1 MRHEKLERRV
11 AALESRLPTP
21 EDEEKRR
28 RDEFLSKCSDD
39 ELDRLI
45 KITEKDELSSDDIT
59 FLEELEARYEA
70 WAETKPNTTDY

>member
-39 ELDRLI
+39 ELDQLI
-45 KITEKDELSSDDIT
+45 KITEKDEMSSDDIT

-70 WAETKPNTTDY
+70 

>member
-11 AALESRLPTP
+11 AVLESRLPTP

-39 ELDRLI
+39 ELDQLI
-45 KITEKDELSSDDIT
+45 KITEKDELSPEDIT
-59 FLEELEARYEA
+59 FLEDLEARYEA
-70 WAETKPNTTDY
+70 

>member
-11 AALESRLPTP
+11 AVLESRLPTP

-28 RDEFLSKCSDD
+28 LDEFLSKCSDE
-39 ELDRLI
+39 ELDRMI
-45 KITEKDELSSDDIT
+45 KITEKDEMSSDDIT

-70 WAETKPNTTDY
+70 ERL

>member
-21 EDEEKRR
+21 EDEEKRK
-28 RDEFLSKCSDD
+28 RDEFLSKCSDE
-39 ELDRLI
+39 ELDRMI
-45 KITEKDELSSDDIT
+45 KITEKDEMSSDDIT

-70 WAETKPNTTDY
+70 

>member
-28 RDEFLSKCSDD
+28 LDEFLSKCTDD
-39 ELDRLI
+39 ELNQLI
-45 KITEKDELSSDDIT
+45 KITEKDEMSSHDIT
-59 FLEELEARYEA
+59 FLEELDARYEA
-70 WAETKPNTTDY
+70 

>member
-11 AALESRLPTP
+11 AVLESRLPTP

-45 KITEKDELSSDDIT
+45 KITEKDEMSSDDIT

-70 WAETKPNTTDY
+70 

>member
-28 RDEFLSKCSDD
+28 RDEFLSKCTDD
-39 ELDRLI
+39 ELDQLI
-45 KITEKDELSSDDIT
+45 KITEKDELSPEDIT
-59 FLEELEARYEA
+59 FLEDLEARYEA
-70 WAETKPNTTDY
+70 

>member
-28 RDEFLSKCSDD
+28 RDEFLSKCSDE
-39 ELDRLI
+39 ELNRI
-45 KITEKDELSSDDIT
+45 IAITEKDEMSADDIT

-70 WAETKPNTTDY
+70 

>member
-28 RDEFLSKCSDD
+28 RDEFLSKCSDE
-39 ELDRLI
+39 ELDQLI
-45 KITEKDELSSDDIT
+45 KITEKDEMSSDDIT

-70 WAETKPNTTDY
+70 

>member
-11 AALESRLPTP
+11 AVLESRLPTP

-28 RDEFLSKCSDD
+28 RDEFLSKCSDA
-39 ELDRLI
+39 ELDQLI
-45 KITEKDELSSDDIT
+45 KITEKDEMSSDDII

-70 WAETKPNTTDY
+70 

>member
-28 RDEFLSKCSDD
+28 LDEFLYKFSDE
-39 ELDRLI
+39 ELDRMI
-45 KITEKDELSSDDIT
+45 KITEKDEMSSDDIT

-70 WAETKPNTTDY
+70 

>member
-11 AALESRLPTP
+11 ATLESRLPTP

-28 RDEFLSKCSDD
+28 RDEFLSKCTDE

-45 KITEKDELSSDDIT
+45 NITEKDEMSSDDIT

-70 WAETKPNTTDY
+70 

>member
-28 RDEFLSKCSDD
+28 RDEFLSTCSDD

-45 KITEKDELSSDDIT
+45 KITEKEEMSSDDIT
-59 FLEELEARYEA
+59 FLVELEARYEA
-70 WAETKPNTTDY
+70 

>member
-39 ELDRLI
+39 ELDQLI
-45 KITEKDELSSDDIT
+45 KITEKDEMSPEDIT
-59 FLEELEARYEA
+59 FLEDLEARYEA
-70 WAETKPNTTDY
+70 

>member
-11 AALESRLPTP
+11 AVLESRLPTP

-45 KITEKDELSSDDIT
+45 KITEKDEMSSDDIT
-59 FLEELEARYEA
+59 FLEELEARYE
-70 WAETKPNTTDY
+70 TG

>member
-11 AALESRLPTP
+11 AVLESRLPTL

-39 ELDRLI
+39 ELDR
-45 KITEKDELSSDDIT
+45 TDKD
-59 FLEELEARYEA
+59 Y
-70 WAETKPNTTDY
+70 

>member
-11 AALESRLPTP
+11 AVLESRLPTP

-28 RDEFLSKCSDD
+28 RDEFLSKCTDD
-39 ELDRLI
+39 ELDQLI
-45 KITEKDELSSDDIT
+45 KITEKDELSPEDIT

-70 WAETKPNTTDY
+70 

>member
-11 AALESRLPTP
+11 AVLESRLPTP

-39 ELDRLI
+39 ELDQLI
-45 KITEKDELSSDDIT
+45 KITEKDEMSSDDIT
-59 FLEELEARYEA
+59 FLEDLEARY
-70 WAETKPNTTDY
+70 DVG

>member
-28 RDEFLSKCSDD
+28 RDEFLSKCTDD
-39 ELDRLI
+39 ELDQLI
-45 KITEKDELSSDDIT
+45 KITEKDEMSSDDII

-70 WAETKPNTTDY
+70 GWH

>member
-1 MRHEKLERRV
+1 MRREKLERRV

-45 KITEKDELSSDDIT
+45 KITEKDEMSSDDVT

-70 WAETKPNTTDY
+70 

>member
-11 AALESRLPTP
+11 AVLESRLPTP

-45 KITEKDELSSDDIT
+45 KITEKDEMSSDDII

-70 WAETKPNTTDY
+70 

>member
-39 ELDRLI
+39 ELDQLI
-45 KITEKDELSSDDIT
+45 KITEKDEMSSDDIT
-59 FLEELEARYEA
+59 FLEELTARYEA
-70 WAETKPNTTDY
+70 

>member
-28 RDEFLSKCSDD
+28 RDEFLSKCTDD
-39 ELDRLI
+39 ELDQLI
-45 KITEKDELSSDDIT
+45 KITEKDEMSSDDIT

-70 WAETKPNTTDY
+70 

>member
-28 RDEFLSKCSDD
+28 RDEFLSKCTDD

-45 KITEKDELSSDDIT
+45 KITEKDEMSSDDIT

-70 WAETKPNTTDY
+70 

>member
-45 KITEKDELSSDDIT
+45 KITEKDEMSSDDII

-70 WAETKPNTTDY
+70 

>member
-11 AALESRLPTP
+11 AALESKLPTP

-39 ELDRLI
+39 ELDQLI
-45 KITEKDELSSDDIT
+45 KITEKDEMSPEDIT

-70 WAETKPNTTDY
+70 

>member
-11 AALESRLPTP
+11 AVLESRLPTP

-28 RDEFLSKCSDD
+28 LDEFLSKCSDE
-39 ELDRLI
+39 ELDRMI
-45 KITEKDELSSDDIT
+45 KITEKDEMSSDDIT

-70 WAETKPNTTDY
+70 

>member
-28 RDEFLSKCSDD
+28 RDEFLSKCTED
-39 ELDRLI
+39 ELDQLI
-45 KITEKDELSSDDIT
+45 KITEKDEMSPEDIT

-70 WAETKPNTTDY
+70 